1 MDDAALNET
10 GELLSQLLRESGFLS
25 RPAELLKTG
34 YGLPQRQER
43 QQLKQLTQERQQGL
57 RGLAVLVDERAL
69 EMISAEHRRAVEA
82 NQRNI
87 SELSARLRQLHRESG
102 KLVLP

>member
-1 MDDAALNET
+1 M
-10 GELLSQLLRESGFLS
+10 
-25 RPAELLKTG
+25 LKTG

-43 QQLKQLTQERQQGL
+43 EQLKKLTEARQQGL
-57 RGLAVLVDERAL
+57 HGLSVLVDERAL
-69 EMISAEHRRAVEA
+69 EMISPEHRRAVEA

-87 SELSARLRQLHRESG
+87 TTLGARLRQLHHESG